1 MQFTGKGVSRHH
13 RVHRRTQQGTFPT
26 TETRKRKPHTA
37 AAAKENRGERSGRYE
52 LSSRRIAPHRPATPA
67 RCPPSSPALPNRVAG
82 GREVRSPDPPPLSSL
97 PSPPPPPPPGP
108 VASHCSIHGRACLPH
123 PSRALSWRSGGG
135 GALGLG
141 DKRGPCGALPPAAN
155 LSRRFL
161 PPALTPIRE
170 RRSPFR
176 RPNPPPFSSPAL
188 SLVRTHAPVAFIN
201 PFAAQAIGF
210 VALASV
216 VARRGGVPAAAAT
229 VRGMSFGGASSVAAG
244 GKRPFEYGRTHV
256 VRPKGAHKATIVWL
270 HGLGDNGASW
280 SQLLETLPLPN
291 IKWICP
297 TAPTRP
303 VAIFGGF
310 PSTAWFDVAD
320 LSEDSP
326 DDVEGLDSSAAHV
339 ANLLSTEPA
348 DIKLGVG
355 GFSMG
360 AATALYSGTCFAHGK
375 YGNGNPYP
383 VNLSVAVGLS
393 GWLPCARSLK
403 NKIESSQEAAQ
414 KASSLPLMLCHG
426 KADDVVLYKHG
437 ERSADALKSTGFA
450 NVEFKSYSRL
460 GHYTVPEE
468 MDEVVKWLTASLEL
482 GSSSST

>member
-1 MQFTGKGVSRHH
+1 
-13 RVHRRTQQGTFPT
+13 
-26 TETRKRKPHTA
+26 
-37 AAAKENRGERSGRYE
+37 
-52 LSSRRIAPHRPATPA
+52 
-67 RCPPSSPALPNRVAG
+67 
-82 GREVRSPDPPPLSSL
+82 
-97 PSPPPPPPPGP
+97 
-108 VASHCSIHGRACLPH
+108 
-123 PSRALSWRSGGG
+123 
-135 GALGLG
+135 
-141 DKRGPCGALPPAAN
+141 
-155 LSRRFL
+155 
-161 PPALTPIRE
+161 
-170 RRSPFR
+170 
-176 RPNPPPFSSPAL
+176 
-188 SLVRTHAPVAFIN
+188 
-201 PFAAQAIGF
+201 
-210 VALASV
+210 
-216 VARRGGVPAAAAT
+216 
-229 VRGMSFGGASSVAAG
+229 MSFGGASSVAAG
-244 GKRPFEYGRTHV
+244 AKRPFEYGRTHV

-393 GWLPCARSLK
+393 GWLPCARALK

-414 KASSLPLMLCHG
+414 KASSLPLLLCHG

-437 ERSADALKSTGFA
+437 ERSAEALKSTGFA
-450 NVEFKSYSRL
+450 NVVFKLYNRL

-468 MDEVVKWLTASLEL
+468 MDEVGKWLTTNLEI
-482 GSSSST
+482 GTSSS